1 MNDDVRS
8 LFEITKTKTFLN
20 NASHGPHPEPARR
33 AMVDYFARRA
43 TNDIPEEEL
52 GAVVEET
59 RDELARLVGAP
70 RETVSIVGNTT
81 MGLSLITAAYPFEPG
96 DEVLVL
102 DRCFPSAVLPWLHL
116 RGRGVEVRLVPADR
130 YPDLERALDMV
141 TPSTRLLAASW
152 VRFFDGYRMD
162 LGEWAAALHERGVR
176 FVVDGM
182 QGLGVVDVDLPATCV
197 DAMAAGGAKWLLSPC
212 GTGLLYVA
220 PEFRRELTMPFA
232 GWMQMIEWEAFDDGH
247 FLDYDVHDPGDGRA
261 FEAGT
266 YPFGLLVGMRESVRL
281 LNEVGIANIEKHVQ
295 GLLDRLVERVEAI
308 PGCGVRSDLSS
319 GHRSG
324 IISLETP
331 DPRVDTERL
340 LANDVI
346 VSYRQGGIRV
356 SPYLFN
362 DEDDIERLVDVLAG
376 DT

>member
-1 MNDDVRS
+1 MDDDVRS
-8 LFEITKTKTFLN
+8 LFEITRKKTFLN

-43 TNDIPEEEL
+43 TNEIPEEEL
-52 GAVVEET
+52 GAAVEET
-59 RDELARLVGAP
+59 RDEAARLVRAP
-70 RETVSIVGNTT
+70 RETISIVDNTT
-81 MGLSLITAAYPFEPG
+81 VGLSLITAAYPFEPG

-116 RGRGVEVRLVPADR
+116 RDRGVDVRLVPADP

-141 TPSTRLLAASW
+141 TPKTRLLAASW
-152 VRFFDGYRMD
+152 VRFFDGYKMD
-162 LGEWAAALHERGVR
+162 LAKWATALHDKGVR

-182 QGLGVVDVDLPATCV
+182 QGLGVIDVHLPATGI

-232 GWMQMIEWEAFDDGH
+232 GWAQMIEWGGFDFGN

-261 FEAGT
+261 FEFGT
-266 YPFGLLVGMRESVRL
+266 YPFGLLFGMRESLRL
-281 LNEVGIANIEKHVQ
+281 FNETGTENIERYVL
-295 GLLDRLVERVEAI
+295 GLLDGLIERIEKL
-308 PGCGVRSDLSS
+308 PGCGVRSDLSPE
-319 GHRSG
+319 HRSG

-331 DPRVDTERL
+331 DPEADAEKL

-346 VSYRQGGIRV
+346 VSFREGGVRV
-356 SPYLFN
+356 SPHLFN
-362 DEDDIERLVDVLAG
+362 NEDDMERLAGVLASR
-376 DT
+376 T